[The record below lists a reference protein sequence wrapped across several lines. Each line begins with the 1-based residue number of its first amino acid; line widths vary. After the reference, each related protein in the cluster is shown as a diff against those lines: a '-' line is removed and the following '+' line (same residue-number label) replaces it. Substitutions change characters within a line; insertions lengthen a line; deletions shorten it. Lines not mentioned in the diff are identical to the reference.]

1 MKKFDVAIIGAGM
14 AGMLAAIELRKQGF
28 KNLVLFEK
36 EDNVGGTWR
45 ENSYPGLTCDVPA
58 HHYTYSFAR
67 NPNWSQTYASGP
79 EIQKYFESIYE
90 SHNLKECIQFNSEV
104 SKLAFDGEYW
114 TLEFL
119 EQEAVEAKV
128 VIAATGVLHHPKI
141 PTLTDQDSF
150 QGRQFH
156 SAKWDKD
163 LSLDDL
169 RVGIIG
175 NGSSGIQIVSAL
187 AKEAREVFHFQRT
200 AQWMMPLENP
210 SFSNEQK
217 QAFVDPEL
225 LAQAMDFE
233 GYAAAVDRYSH
244 ALIDMNSEA
253 AHEMAMYCQ
262 MNLDRVVD
270 PELKKLLTPDHKPL
284 CKRLIWS
291 SDYYDAIQKPNAHL
305 ITDPISHINETGIVT
320 DAETIDLDVIVY
332 ATGFD
337 TSMFMRPIN
346 ILGLNGITL
355 EDYWQDYPKAYY
367 SIAMPNF
374 PNLFMLN
381 GPNGPVGNFSL
392 IDIAEQQMQYIAQL
406 IKLLLQDQAKY
417 IHPKIDA
424 TNKYE
429 IARET
434 AAKKTVW
441 YLGGC
446 NSWYLNSAGI
456 PASWPWTYGRFV
468 EAMQKPALDDFEVV
482 SN

>member
-14 AGMLAAIELRKQGF
+14 AGMLAAIELRKQGY
-28 KNLVLFEK
+28 KNLVVFEK
-36 EDNVGGTWR
+36 ADNVGGTWR

-90 SHNLKECIQFNSEV
+90 SHNLGECIQFNSEV

-114 TLEFL
+114 TLDFL
-119 EQEAVEAKV
+119 EQEAVIAKV

-141 PTLTDQDSF
+141 PTLTGQDAF

-156 SAKWDKD
+156 SAKWDNN
-163 LSLDDL
+163 LPLENL
-169 RVGIIG
+169 RMGVVG

-187 AKEAREVFHFQRT
+187 AKEAKEVFHFQRT

-217 QAFVDPEL
+217 LAFKDPEL
-225 LAQAMDFE
+225 LAQAMDLE

-262 MNLDRVVD
+262 MNLDRVID

-305 ITDPISHINETGIVT
+305 ITDSISYINQTGIVT

-355 EDYWQDYPKAYY
+355 EDYWKEYPKAYY

-392 IDIAEQQMQYIAQL
+392 IDIAEHQMHYIAQL
-406 IKLLLQDQAKY
+406 TKLLFQGQVKY
-417 IHPKIDA
+417 MHPKINA

>member
-1 MKKFDVAIIGAGM
+1 MKKFDVVIVGAGM
-14 AGMLAAIELRKQGF
+14 AGMLAAIELRKQGY
-28 KNLVLFEK
+28 KNLALFEK
-36 EDNVGGTWR
+36 ADNVGGTWR
-45 ENSYPGLTCDVPA
+45 ENTYPGLSCDVPA

-67 NPNWSQTYASGP
+67 NPHWSKTYASGS
-79 EIQKYFESIYE
+79 EIQKYFESVYE
-90 SHNLKECIQFNSEV
+90 SYNLKECIQFNSEV
-104 SKLAFDGEYW
+104 SNLSFDGEYW
-114 TLEFL
+114 ILDFL
-119 EQEAVEAKV
+119 EQEAVTAKA
-128 VIAATGVLHHPKI
+128 VIVATGVLHHPKI
-141 PTLTDQDSF
+141 PTLNGQDIF
-150 QGRQFH
+150 QGKQFH
-156 SAKWDKD
+156 SAKWEHD
-163 LSLDDL
+163 LPLEDL
-169 RVGIIG
+169 KVGVIG

-187 AKEAREVFHFQRT
+187 AKEAKEVFHFQRT
-200 AQWMMPLENP
+200 AQWMMPLENL

-217 QAFVDPEL
+217 LAFANPDL

-244 ALIDMNSEA
+244 ALIDMQSEA

-262 MNLDRVVD
+262 MNLDRVLD

-291 SDYYDAIQKPNAHL
+291 SEYYDAIQKPHAHL
-305 ITDPISHINETGIVT
+305 ITDSISNISQTGIIT
-320 DAETIDLDVIVY
+320 DTKAIDLDVIVY

-346 ILGLNGITL
+346 ILGLNSITL
-355 EDYWQDYPKAYY
+355 EDYWQEYPKAYY
-367 SIAMPNF
+367 SIAMPGF

-392 IDIAEQQMQYIAQL
+392 IDIAEQQMQYISQL
-406 IKLLLQDQAKY
+406 ITLLFQGQIKY

-424 TNKYE
+424 TEKYE
-429 IARET
+429 FARET

-468 EAMQKPALDDFEVV
+468 EAMQTPALEDFEIV

>member
-1 MKKFDVAIIGAGM
+1 VKKFDVAIIGAGM
-14 AGMLAAIELRKQGF
+14 AGMLAAIELRKQGY
-28 KNLVLFEK
+28 KNLVVFEK
-36 EDNVGGTWR
+36 ADNVGGTWR

-90 SHNLKECIQFNSEV
+90 SHNLGECIQFNSEV

-114 TLEFL
+114 TLDFL
-119 EQEAVEAKV
+119 EQEAVIAKV

-141 PTLTDQDSF
+141 PTLTGQDAF

-156 SAKWDKD
+156 SAKWDNN
-163 LSLDDL
+163 LPLENL
-169 RVGIIG
+169 RMGVVG

-187 AKEAREVFHFQRT
+187 AKEAKEVFHFQRT
-200 AQWMMPLENP
+200 AQWMMPVENP

-217 QAFVDPEL
+217 LAFKDPEL
-225 LAQAMDFE
+225 LAQAMDLE

-262 MNLDRVVD
+262 MNLDRVID

-305 ITDPISHINETGIVT
+305 ITDSISYINQTGIVT

-355 EDYWQDYPKAYY
+355 EDYWKEYPKAYY

-392 IDIAEQQMQYIAQL
+392 IDIAEHQMHYIAQL
-406 IKLLLQDQAKY
+406 TKLLFQGQVKY
-417 IHPKIDA
+417 MHPKIDA

>member
-1 MKKFDVAIIGAGM
+1 VKKFDVAIIGAGM
-14 AGMLAAIELRKQGF
+14 AGMLAAIELRKQGY

-36 EDNVGGTWR
+36 ADNVGGTWR
-45 ENSYPGLTCDVPA
+45 ENSYPGLYCDVPA

-67 NPNWSQTYASGP
+67 NPNWSQTYVSGP
-79 EIQKYFESIYE
+79 EIQKYFESIYA

-114 TLEFL
+114 TLDFL
-119 EQEAVEAKV
+119 QQEAVIAKV

-141 PTLTDQDSF
+141 PTLTGQDTF
-150 QGRQFH
+150 QGKQFH
-156 SAKWDKD
+156 SAKWDND
-163 LSLDDL
+163 LSLENL
-169 RVGIIG
+169 RVGVIG
-175 NGSSGIQIVSAL
+175 NGSSGIQIVSAI

-200 AQWMMPLENP
+200 AQWMMPLDNP

-217 QAFVDPEL
+217 QAFTDPEL

-262 MNLDRVVD
+262 MNLDRVID
-270 PELKKLLTPDHKPL
+270 PELKILLTPDHKPL

-291 SDYYDAIQKPNAHL
+291 SDYYDAIQRPNAHL
-305 ITDPISHINETGIVT
+305 ITDSISHINQTGIVT

-406 IKLLLQDQAKY
+406 IKLLLQDQTKY

-468 EAMQKPALDDFEVV
+468 EAMQKPALEDFEVV

>member
-14 AGMLAAIELRKQGF
+14 AGMLAAIELRKQGY

-36 EDNVGGTWR
+36 ADNVGGTWR

-79 EIQKYFESIYE
+79 EIQKYFESIYK

-141 PTLTDQDSF
+141 PTLTSQDTF
-150 QGRQFH
+150 QGKQFH
-156 SAKWDKD
+156 SAKWDTD
-163 LSLDDL
+163 LSLENL
-169 RVGIIG
+169 RVGVIG

-217 QAFVDPEL
+217 LAFKDPEL

-253 AHEMAMYCQ
+253 ANEMAMYCQ
-262 MNLDRVVD
+262 MNLDRVMD

-291 SDYYDAIQKPNAHL
+291 SDYYDAIQQPNTHL
-305 ITDPISHINETGIVT
+305 ITDSISYINQTGIVT

-406 IKLLLQDQAKY
+406 IKLLLQGQAKY
-417 IHPKIDA
+417 IHPKTDA

-468 EAMQKPALDDFEVV
+468 EAMQKPSLEDFEVV

>member
-1 MKKFDVAIIGAGM
+1 VKKFDVAIIGAGM
-14 AGMLAAIELRKQGF
+14 AGMLAAIELRKQGY
-28 KNLVLFEK
+28 KNLVVFEK
-36 EDNVGGTWR
+36 ADNVGGTWR

-90 SHNLKECIQFNSEV
+90 SHNLGECIQFNSEV

-114 TLEFL
+114 TLDFL
-119 EQEAVEAKV
+119 EQEAVIAKV

-141 PTLTDQDSF
+141 PTLTGQDAF

-156 SAKWDKD
+156 SAKWDNN
-163 LSLDDL
+163 LPLENL
-169 RVGIIG
+169 RMGVVG

-187 AKEAREVFHFQRT
+187 AKEAKEVFHFQRT

-217 QAFVDPEL
+217 LAFKDPEL
-225 LAQAMDFE
+225 LAQAMDLE

-262 MNLDRVVD
+262 MNLDRVID

-305 ITDPISHINETGIVT
+305 ITDSISYINQTGIVT

-355 EDYWQDYPKAYY
+355 EDYWKEYPKAYY

-392 IDIAEQQMQYIAQL
+392 IDIAEHQMHYIAQL
-406 IKLLLQDQAKY
+406 TKLLFQGQVKY
-417 IHPKIDA
+417 MHPKIDA

>member
-14 AGMLAAIELRKQGF
+14 AGMLAAIELRKQGY
-28 KNLVLFEK
+28 KNLILFEK
-36 EDNVGGTWR
+36 ADNVGGTWR
-45 ENSYPGLTCDVPA
+45 ENSYPGLSCDVPA

-104 SKLAFDGEYW
+104 SELSFDGEYW
-114 TLEFL
+114 TLDFL
-119 EQEAVEAKV
+119 KQEAVIAKV
-128 VIAATGVLHHPKI
+128 VIAATGVLHHPII
-141 PTLTDQDSF
+141 PTLTGQDTF
-150 QGRQFH
+150 QGKQFH
-156 SAKWDKD
+156 SAKWDND
-163 LSLDDL
+163 LSLENL
-169 RVGIIG
+169 RVGVIG

-210 SFSNEQK
+210 SFSNEHK
-217 QAFVDPEL
+217 QAFADPEL

-262 MNLDRVVD
+262 MNLDRVLD
-270 PELKKLLTPDHKPL
+270 PELKKLLTPNHKPL

-291 SDYYDAIQKPNAHL
+291 SDYYDAIQSPNAHL
-305 ITDPISHINETGIVT
+305 ITDSISHLNETGIVT
-320 DAETIDLDVIVY
+320 DAESIDLDVIVY

-406 IKLLLQDQAKY
+406 IKLLLKGKAKY

-468 EAMQKPALDDFEVV
+468 EAMQKPALEDFEVV

>member
-1 MKKFDVAIIGAGM
+1 MFYDAVVIGGGM
-14 AGMLAAIELRKQGF
+14 AGILAAVELKRMGLDNF
-28 KNLVLFEK
+28 AIFEK
-36 EDNVGGTWR
+36 SHNVGGTWR
-45 ENSYPGLTCDVPA
+45 DNNYPGLICDVPA

-67 NPNWSQTYASGP
+67 NPAWSHTYANGH
-79 EIQKYFESIYE
+79 EIQNYFENIFNLY
-90 SHNLKECIQFNSEV
+90 NLKEKIFFNSEV
-104 SKLAFDGEYW
+104 SELIFKEGGWIINVNNSLTIESKL
-114 TLEFL
+114 
-119 EQEAVEAKV
+119 
-128 VIAATGVLHHPKI
+128 VISATGVLHHPNI
-141 PTLTDQDSF
+141 PMLTGAKDF
-150 QGRQFH
+150 RGKQFH
-156 SAKWDKD
+156 SSQWDHNFKIEGCN
-163 LSLDDL
+163 
-169 RVGIIG
+169 VGVIG
-175 NGSSGIQIVSAL
+175 NGSSGVQIVSAIT
-187 AKEAREVFHFQRT
+187 KQTQQVYHFQRT

-210 SFSNEQK
+210 PFSEKQKLSFR
-217 QAFVDPEL
+217 DPKA
-225 LAQAMDFE
+225 LAQVMDFE

-253 AHEMAMYCQ
+253 ANEMAMYCQ
-262 MNLDRVVD
+262 MNLDRVLD
-270 PELKKLLTPDHKPL
+270 PELKTLLTPDHKPL

-291 SDYYDAIQKPNAHL
+291 SEYYDAIQKPNAHL
-305 ITDPISHINETGIVT
+305 ITDSISHINETGIVT

-355 EDYWQDYPKAYY
+355 EDYWEEYPKAYY
-367 SIAMPNF
+367 SIAMPGF

-392 IDIAEQQMQYIAQL
+392 IDIAEQQMQYITQL
-406 IKLLLQDQAKY
+406 IKLLLQGQAKY

-456 PASWPWTYGRFV
+456 PASWPWTYSRFE
-468 EAMQKPALDDFEVV
+468 EAMQKPALEDFEVV

>member
-14 AGMLAAIELRKQGF
+14 AGMLAAIELRKQGY

-36 EDNVGGTWR
+36 ADNVGGTWR

-90 SHNLKECIQFNSEV
+90 SHNLGECIQFNSEV

-114 TLEFL
+114 TLDFL
-119 EQEAVEAKV
+119 EQEAVIAKV

-141 PTLTDQDSF
+141 PTLTGQHAF

-156 SAKWDKD
+156 SAKWDNN
-163 LSLDDL
+163 LPLENL
-169 RVGIIG
+169 RMGVVG

-187 AKEAREVFHFQRT
+187 AKEAKEVFHFQRT

-217 QAFVDPEL
+217 LAFKDPEL
-225 LAQAMDFE
+225 LAQAMDLE

-262 MNLDRVVD
+262 MNLDRVID

-305 ITDPISHINETGIVT
+305 ITDSISYINQTGIVT

-355 EDYWQDYPKAYY
+355 EDYWKEYPKAYY

-392 IDIAEQQMQYIAQL
+392 IDIAEHQMHYIAQL
-406 IKLLLQDQAKY
+406 TKLLFQGQVKY
-417 IHPKIDA
+417 MHPKIDA
-424 TNKYE
+424 TEKYE

>member
-1 MKKFDVAIIGAGM
+1 MKKFEIAIIGAGM
-14 AGMLAAIELRKQGF
+14 AGMLAAISLKKQGY
-28 KNLVLFEK
+28 KEIIVFEK
-36 EDNVGGTWR
+36 ADNVGGTWR
-45 ENSYPGLTCDVPA
+45 DNSYPGLSCDVPA

-67 NPNWSQTYASGP
+67 NPNWSKTYASGQ
-79 EIQKYFESIYE
+79 EIQMYFESIYE
-90 SHNLKECIQFNSEV
+90 SHNLKESIQFNSEV
-104 SKLAFDGEYW
+104 SKLSFDGEYW

-119 EQEAVEAKV
+119 KQEAVIAKI

-141 PTLTDQDSF
+141 PTLTGQDAF

-156 SAKWDKD
+156 SAKWDNKVA
-163 LSLDDL
+163 LENL
-169 RVGIIG
+169 RVGVIG

-217 QAFVDPEL
+217 QAFADPKL
-225 LAQAMDFE
+225 LAKAMDFE

-262 MNLDRVVD
+262 MNLDRVID

-291 SDYYDAIQKPNAHL
+291 SEYYDAIQKPNAHL
-305 ITDPISHINETGIVT
+305 ITDSISHINQTGIVT
-320 DAETIDLDVIVY
+320 DAEIIDLDVIVY

-406 IKLLLQDQAKY
+406 IKLLLQGQAKY

-424 TNKYE
+424 TNEYE

-468 EAMQKPALDDFEVV
+468 EAMQKPALEDFEVV

>member
-14 AGMLAAIELRKQGF
+14 AGMLAAIELRKQGY

-36 EDNVGGTWR
+36 ADNVGGTWR

-90 SHNLKECIQFNSEV
+90 SHNLGECIQFNSEV

-114 TLEFL
+114 TLDFL
-119 EQEAVEAKV
+119 EQEAVIAKV

-141 PTLTDQDSF
+141 PTLTGQDAF

-156 SAKWDKD
+156 SAKWDNN
-163 LSLDDL
+163 LPLENL
-169 RVGIIG
+169 RMGVVG

-187 AKEAREVFHFQRT
+187 AKEAKEVFHFQRT

-217 QAFVDPEL
+217 QAYADPER

-262 MNLDRVVD
+262 MNLDRVID

-305 ITDPISHINETGIVT
+305 ITDSISYINQTGIVT

-355 EDYWQDYPKAYY
+355 EDYWKEYPKAYY

-392 IDIAEQQMQYIAQL
+392 IDIAEHQMHYIAQL
-406 IKLLLQDQAKY
+406 TKLLFQGQVKY
-417 IHPKIDA
+417 MHPKIDA

>member
-1 MKKFDVAIIGAGM
+1 M
-14 AGMLAAIELRKQGF
+14 
-28 KNLVLFEK
+28 
-36 EDNVGGTWR
+36 
-45 ENSYPGLTCDVPA
+45 
-58 HHYTYSFAR
+58 HHR
-67 NPNWSQTYASGP
+67 
-79 EIQKYFESIYE
+79 
-90 SHNLKECIQFNSEV
+90 
-104 SKLAFDGEYW
+104 
-114 TLEFL
+114 
-119 EQEAVEAKV
+119 
-128 VIAATGVLHHPKI
+128 KI
-141 PTLTDQDSF
+141 PTLTGQDTF
-150 QGRQFH
+150 QGKQFH
-156 SAKWDKD
+156 SAKWDND
-163 LSLDDL
+163 LSLENL
-169 RVGIIG
+169 RVGVIG
-175 NGSSGIQIVSAL
+175 NGSSGIQIISAL

-200 AQWMMPLENP
+200 AQWMMPLENS

-217 QAFVDPEL
+217 LTFKDPQL
-225 LAQAMDFE
+225 LAQEMDFE

-262 MNLDRVVD
+262 MNLDRVLD
-270 PELKKLLTPDHKPL
+270 PELKKLLTPNHKPL

-291 SDYYDAIQKPNAHL
+291 SDYYDVIQKPNAHL
-305 ITDPISHINETGIVT
+305 ITDSISHLNETGIVT
-320 DAETIDLDVIVY
+320 DAESIDLDVIVY

-392 IDIAEQQMQYIAQL
+392 IDIAEQQMQYITQL
-406 IKLLLQDQAKY
+406 IKLLLQGQAKY
-417 IHPKIDA
+417 IHPKTDA

-456 PASWPWTYGRFV
+456 PASWPWTYSRFV
-468 EAMQKPALDDFEVV
+468 EAMQKPALEDFEVV

>member
-14 AGMLAAIELRKQGF
+14 AGMLAAIELRKQGY
-28 KNLVLFEK
+28 KSLVLFEK
-36 EDNVGGTWR
+36 ADNVGGTWR
-45 ENSYPGLTCDVPA
+45 ENSYPGLSCDVPA

-90 SHNLKECIQFNSEV
+90 SHNLKECTQFNSEV
-104 SKLAFDGEYW
+104 SMLAFDGEYW
-114 TLEFL
+114 TLDFL
-119 EQEAVEAKV
+119 EQEAVTAKV

-141 PTLTDQDSF
+141 PTLAGQDTF
-150 QGRQFH
+150 QGKQFH
-156 SAKWDKD
+156 SAKWDND
-163 LSLDDL
+163 LPLENL
-169 RVGIIG
+169 RVGVIG
-175 NGSSGIQIVSAL
+175 NGSSGIQIATAL
-187 AKEAREVFHFQRT
+187 AKEASEVFHFQRT

-217 QAFVDPEL
+217 LAFKDPEL

-262 MNLDRVVD
+262 MNLDRVLD
-270 PELKKLLTPDHKPL
+270 PELKTLLTPDHKPL

-291 SDYYDAIQKPNAHL
+291 SEYYDAIQKPNAHL
-305 ITDPISHINETGIVT
+305 ITDSISYINQTGIVT

-355 EDYWQDYPKAYY
+355 EDYWEEYPKAYF
-367 SIAMPNF
+367 SIAMPGF

-406 IKLLLQDQAKY
+406 IKLLLQGQAKY

-424 TNKYE
+424 TEKYE
-429 IARET
+429 ISRET

-468 EAMQKPALDDFEVV
+468 EAMQKPAFEDFEVV

>member
-1 MKKFDVAIIGAGM
+1 VKKFDVAIIGAGM
-14 AGMLAAIELRKQGF
+14 AGMLAAIELRKQGY

-36 EDNVGGTWR
+36 ADNVGGTWR

-90 SHNLKECIQFNSEV
+90 SHNLGECIQFNSEV

-114 TLEFL
+114 TLDFL
-119 EQEAVEAKV
+119 EQEAVIAKV

-141 PTLTDQDSF
+141 PTLTGQDAF

-156 SAKWDKD
+156 SAKWDNN
-163 LSLDDL
+163 LPLENL
-169 RVGIIG
+169 RMGVVG

-187 AKEAREVFHFQRT
+187 AKEAKEVFHFQRT

-217 QAFVDPEL
+217 LAFKDPEL
-225 LAQAMDFE
+225 LAQAMDLE

-262 MNLDRVVD
+262 MNLDRVID

-305 ITDPISHINETGIVT
+305 ITDSISYINQTGIVT

-355 EDYWQDYPKAYY
+355 EDYWKEYPKAYY

-392 IDIAEQQMQYIAQL
+392 IDIAEHQMHYITQL
-406 IKLLLQDQAKY
+406 TKLLFQGQVKY
-417 IHPKIDA
+417 MHPKIDA

>member
-1 MKKFDVAIIGAGM
+1 VKKFDVAIIGAGM
-14 AGMLAAIELRKQGF
+14 AGMLAAIELRKQGY

-36 EDNVGGTWR
+36 ADNVGGTWR
-45 ENSYPGLTCDVPA
+45 ENSYPGLSCDVPA

-67 NPNWSQTYASGP
+67 NPNWSQTYVSGP
-79 EIQKYFESIYE
+79 EIQKYFESIYA

-114 TLEFL
+114 TLDFL
-119 EQEAVEAKV
+119 QQEAVIAKV

-141 PTLTDQDSF
+141 PTLTSQDTF
-150 QGRQFH
+150 QGKQFH
-156 SAKWDKD
+156 SAKWDND
-163 LSLDDL
+163 LSLENL
-169 RVGIIG
+169 RVGVIG
-175 NGSSGIQIVSAL
+175 NGSSGIQIVSAI

-200 AQWMMPLENP
+200 AQWMMPLDNP

-217 QAFVDPEL
+217 QAFTDPEL

-262 MNLDRVVD
+262 MNLDRVID
-270 PELKKLLTPDHKPL
+270 PELKILLTPDHKPL

-291 SDYYDAIQKPNAHL
+291 SDYYDAIQRPNAHL
-305 ITDPISHINETGIVT
+305 ITDSISHINQTGIVT

-406 IKLLLQDQAKY
+406 IKLLLQDQTKY

-468 EAMQKPALDDFEVV
+468 EAMQKPALEDFEVV

>member
-1 MKKFDVAIIGAGM
+1 MKKFDVVIVGAGM
-14 AGMLAAIELRKQGF
+14 AGMLAAIELRKQGY
-28 KNLVLFEK
+28 KNLALFEK
-36 EDNVGGTWR
+36 ADNVGGTWR
-45 ENSYPGLTCDVPA
+45 ENTYPGLSCDVPA

-67 NPNWSQTYASGP
+67 NPHWSKTYASGS

-90 SHNLKECIQFNSEV
+90 SYNLKECIQFNSEV
-104 SKLAFDGEYW
+104 SNLSFDGEYW
-114 TLEFL
+114 ILDFL
-119 EQEAVEAKV
+119 EQEAVTAKA
-128 VIAATGVLHHPKI
+128 VIVATGVLHHPKI
-141 PTLTDQDSF
+141 PTLNGQDIF
-150 QGRQFH
+150 QGKQFH
-156 SAKWDKD
+156 SAKWEHD
-163 LSLDDL
+163 LPLEDL
-169 RVGIIG
+169 KVGVIG

-187 AKEAREVFHFQRT
+187 AKEAKEVFHFQRT
-200 AQWMMPLENP
+200 AQWMMPLENL

-217 QAFVDPEL
+217 LAFANPDL

-244 ALIDMNSEA
+244 ALIDMQSEA

-262 MNLDRVVD
+262 MNLDRVLD

-291 SDYYDAIQKPNAHL
+291 SEYYDAIQKPHAHL
-305 ITDPISHINETGIVT
+305 ITDSISNISQTGIVT
-320 DAETIDLDVIVY
+320 DTEAIDLDVIVY

-346 ILGLNGITL
+346 ILGLNSITL
-355 EDYWQDYPKAYY
+355 EDYWQEYPKAYY
-367 SIAMPNF
+367 SIAMPGF

-392 IDIAEQQMQYIAQL
+392 IDIAEQQMQYISQL
-406 IKLLLQDQAKY
+406 ITLLFQGQIKY

-424 TNKYE
+424 TEKYE
-429 IARET
+429 FARET

-468 EAMQKPALDDFEVV
+468 EAMQTPALEDFEIV

>member
-1 MKKFDVAIIGAGM
+1 MKKFDVVIVGAGM
-14 AGMLAAIELRKQGF
+14 AGMLAAIELRKQGY
-28 KNLVLFEK
+28 KNLALFEK
-36 EDNVGGTWR
+36 ADNVGGTWR
-45 ENSYPGLTCDVPA
+45 ENTYPGLSCDVPA

-67 NPNWSQTYASGP
+67 NPHWSNTYASGS
-79 EIQKYFESIYE
+79 EIQKYFESVYE
-90 SHNLKECIQFNSEV
+90 SYNLKECVQFNSEV
-104 SKLAFDGEYW
+104 SKLSFDGEYW
-114 TLEFL
+114 ILDFL
-119 EQEAVEAKV
+119 EQEAVTAKA
-128 VIAATGVLHHPKI
+128 VIVATGVLHHPKI
-141 PTLTDQDSF
+141 PTLNGRHTF
-150 QGRQFH
+150 QGKQFH
-156 SAKWDKD
+156 SAKWEHD
-163 LSLDDL
+163 LPLENL
-169 RVGIIG
+169 KVGVIG
-175 NGSSGIQIVSAL
+175 SGSSGIQIVSAL
-187 AKEAREVFHFQRT
+187 AKEAKEVFHFQRT
-200 AQWMMPLENP
+200 AQWMMPLENL

-217 QAFVDPEL
+217 LAFANPDL

-244 ALIDMNSEA
+244 ALIDMDSEA

-262 MNLDRVVD
+262 MNLDRVLD

-291 SDYYDAIQKPNAHL
+291 SEYYDAIQKPHAHL
-305 ITDPISHINETGIVT
+305 ITDSISHINQTGIVT
-320 DAETIDLDVIVY
+320 DTEAIDLDVIVY

-346 ILGLNGITL
+346 ILGLNSITL
-355 EDYWQDYPKAYY
+355 EDYWQEYPKAYY
-367 SIAMPNF
+367 SIAMPGF

-392 IDIAEQQMQYIAQL
+392 IDIAEHQMRYISQL
-406 IKLLLQDQAKY
+406 IALLFQGQTKY

-424 TNKYE
+424 TEKYE
-429 IARET
+429 FVRET

-468 EAMQKPALDDFEVV
+468 EAMQTPALEDFEIV

>member
-1 MKKFDVAIIGAGM
+1 MKKFDVVIVGAGM
-14 AGMLAAIELRKQGF
+14 AGMLAAIELRKQGY
-28 KNLVLFEK
+28 KNLALFEK
-36 EDNVGGTWR
+36 ADNVGGTWR
-45 ENSYPGLTCDVPA
+45 ENTYPGLSCDVPA

-67 NPNWSQTYASGP
+67 NPHWSKTYASGS

-90 SHNLKECIQFNSEV
+90 SYNLKECIQFNSEV
-104 SKLAFDGEYW
+104 SKLSFDGDYW
-114 TLEFL
+114 ILDFL
-119 EQEAVEAKV
+119 EQEAVTAKA
-128 VIAATGVLHHPKI
+128 VIVATGVLHHPKI
-141 PTLTDQDSF
+141 PSLNGQDIF
-150 QGRQFH
+150 QGKQFH
-156 SAKWDKD
+156 SAKREHD
-163 LSLDDL
+163 LPLENL
-169 RVGIIG
+169 KVGVIG

-187 AKEAREVFHFQRT
+187 AKEAKEVYHFQRT
-200 AQWMMPLENP
+200 AQWMMPLENL

-217 QAFVDPEL
+217 LAFANPDL

-244 ALIDMNSEA
+244 ALIDMQSEA

-262 MNLDRVVD
+262 MNLDRVLD

-291 SDYYDAIQKPNAHL
+291 SEYYDAIQKPHAHL
-305 ITDPISHINETGIVT
+305 ITDSISHINQTGIVT
-320 DAETIDLDVIVY
+320 DTEAIDLDVIVY

-346 ILGLNGITL
+346 ILGLNSITL
-355 EDYWQDYPKAYY
+355 EDYWQEYPKAYY
-367 SIAMPNF
+367 SIAMPGF

-392 IDIAEQQMQYIAQL
+392 IDIAEQQMQYISQL
-406 IKLLLQDQAKY
+406 ITLLFQGQTKY

-424 TNKYE
+424 TEKYE
-429 IARET
+429 FARET

-468 EAMQKPALDDFEVV
+468 EAMQTPALEDFEIV

>member
-1 MKKFDVAIIGAGM
+1 VKKFDVAIIGAGM
-14 AGMLAAIELRKQGF
+14 AGMLAAIELRKQGY

-36 EDNVGGTWR
+36 ADNVGGTWR

-90 SHNLKECIQFNSEV
+90 SHNLGECIQFNSEV

-114 TLEFL
+114 TLDFL
-119 EQEAVEAKV
+119 EQEAVIAKV

-141 PTLTDQDSF
+141 PTLTGQDAF
-150 QGRQFH
+150 QRRQFH
-156 SAKWDKD
+156 SAKWDNN
-163 LSLDDL
+163 LPLENL
-169 RVGIIG
+169 RMGVVG

-187 AKEAREVFHFQRT
+187 AKEAKEVFHFQRT

-217 QAFVDPEL
+217 LAFKDPEL
-225 LAQAMDFE
+225 LAQAMDLE

-262 MNLDRVVD
+262 MNLDRVID

-305 ITDPISHINETGIVT
+305 ITDSISYINQTGIVT

-355 EDYWQDYPKAYY
+355 EDYWKEYPKAYY

-392 IDIAEQQMQYIAQL
+392 IDIAEHQMHYIAQL
-406 IKLLLQDQAKY
+406 TKLLFQGQVKY
-417 IHPKIDA
+417 MHPKIDA

>member
-1 MKKFDVAIIGAGM
+1 MKKFDVVIVGAGM
-14 AGMLAAIELRKQGF
+14 AGMLAAIELRKQGY
-28 KNLVLFEK
+28 KNLALFEK
-36 EDNVGGTWR
+36 ADNVGGTWR
-45 ENSYPGLTCDVPA
+45 ENTYPGLSCDVPA

-67 NPNWSQTYASGP
+67 NPHWSKTYASGS
-79 EIQKYFESIYE
+79 EIQKYFESVYE
-90 SHNLKECIQFNSEV
+90 SYNLKECIQFNSEV
-104 SKLAFDGEYW
+104 SNLSFDGEYW
-114 TLEFL
+114 ILDFL
-119 EQEAVEAKV
+119 EQEAVTAKA
-128 VIAATGVLHHPKI
+128 VIVATGVLHHPKI
-141 PTLTDQDSF
+141 PTLNGQDIF
-150 QGRQFH
+150 QGKQFH
-156 SAKWDKD
+156 SAKWEHD
-163 LSLDDL
+163 LPLEDL
-169 RVGIIG
+169 KVGVIG

-187 AKEAREVFHFQRT
+187 AKEAKEVFHFQRT
-200 AQWMMPLENP
+200 AQWMMPLENL

-217 QAFVDPEL
+217 LAFANPDL

-244 ALIDMNSEA
+244 ALIDMQSEA

-262 MNLDRVVD
+262 MNLDRVLD

-291 SDYYDAIQKPNAHL
+291 SEYYDAIQKPHAHL
-305 ITDPISHINETGIVT
+305 ITDSISNISQTGIVT
-320 DAETIDLDVIVY
+320 DTEAIDLDVIVY

-346 ILGLNGITL
+346 ILGLNSITL
-355 EDYWQDYPKAYY
+355 EDYWQEYPKAYY
-367 SIAMPNF
+367 SIAMPGF

-392 IDIAEQQMQYIAQL
+392 IDIAEQQMQYISQL
-406 IKLLLQDQAKY
+406 ITLLFQGQIKY

-424 TNKYE
+424 TEKYE
-429 IARET
+429 FARET

-468 EAMQKPALDDFEVV
+468 EAMQTPALEDFEIV

>member
-1 MKKFDVAIIGAGM
+1 VKLFDVAIIGAGM
-14 AGMLAAIELRKQGF
+14 AGMLAAIELRKQGH
-28 KNLVLFEK
+28 KNLVLYEK
-36 EDNVGGTWR
+36 ADTVGGTWR
-45 ENSYPGLTCDVPA
+45 ENSYPGLSCDVPS

-67 NPNWSQTYASGP
+67 NPNWSKTYASGP

-141 PTLTDQDSF
+141 PTLTGQDAF

-187 AKEAREVFHFQRT
+187 AKEDSEVFHFQRT

-210 SFSNEQK
+210 SFSKEQK
-217 QAFVDPEL
+217 LAFKDPEL

-262 MNLDRVVD
+262 MNLDRVID

-305 ITDPISHINETGIVT
+305 ITDSISHINQTGIVT

-406 IKLLLQDQAKY
+406 IKLLLQGQTKY

-424 TNKYE
+424 TNEYE

-468 EAMQKPALDDFEVV
+468 EAMQKPALEDFEVV

>member
-1 MKKFDVAIIGAGM
+1 M
-14 AGMLAAIELRKQGF
+14 
-28 KNLVLFEK
+28 
-36 EDNVGGTWR
+36 
-45 ENSYPGLTCDVPA
+45 
-58 HHYTYSFAR
+58 
-67 NPNWSQTYASGP
+67 
-79 EIQKYFESIYE
+79 
-90 SHNLKECIQFNSEV
+90 
-104 SKLAFDGEYW
+104 
-114 TLEFL
+114 
-119 EQEAVEAKV
+119 
-128 VIAATGVLHHPKI
+128 GV
-141 PTLTDQDSF
+141 
-150 QGRQFH
+150 
-156 SAKWDKD
+156 
-163 LSLDDL
+163 
-169 RVGIIG
+169 IG

-210 SFSNEQK
+210 SFSNEHK
-217 QAFVDPEL
+217 QAFADPEL

-262 MNLDRVVD
+262 MNLDRVLD
-270 PELKKLLTPDHKPL
+270 PELKKLLTPNHKPL

-291 SDYYDAIQKPNAHL
+291 SDYYDAIQSPNAHL
-305 ITDPISHINETGIVT
+305 ITDSISHLNETGIVT
-320 DAETIDLDVIVY
+320 DAESIDLDVIVY

-406 IKLLLQDQAKY
+406 IKLLLKGKAKY

-468 EAMQKPALDDFEVV
+468 EAMQKPALEDFEVV

>member
-14 AGMLAAIELRKQGF
+14 AGMLAAIELRKQGY
-28 KNLVLFEK
+28 KNLILFEK
-36 EDNVGGTWR
+36 ADNVGGTWR
-45 ENSYPGLTCDVPA
+45 ENSYPGLSCDVPA

-104 SKLAFDGEYW
+104 SELSFDGEYW
-114 TLEFL
+114 TLDFL
-119 EQEAVEAKV
+119 KQEAVIAKV
-128 VIAATGVLHHPKI
+128 VIAATGVLHHPII
-141 PTLTDQDSF
+141 PTLTGQDTF
-150 QGRQFH
+150 QGKQFH
-156 SAKWDKD
+156 SAKWDND
-163 LSLDDL
+163 LSLENL
-169 RVGIIG
+169 RVGVIG

-210 SFSNEQK
+210 SFSNEHK
-217 QAFVDPEL
+217 QAFADPEL

-262 MNLDRVVD
+262 MNLDRVLD
-270 PELKKLLTPDHKPL
+270 PELKKLLTPNHKPL

-291 SDYYDAIQKPNAHL
+291 SDYYDAIQSPNAHL
-305 ITDPISHINETGIVT
+305 ITDSISHLNETGIVT
-320 DAETIDLDVIVY
+320 DAESIDLDVIVY

-406 IKLLLQDQAKY
+406 IKLLLKGKAKY
-417 IHPKIDA
+417 IHPKIDV

-468 EAMQKPALDDFEVV
+468 EAMQKPALEDFEVV

>member
-1 MKKFDVAIIGAGM
+1 VKKFDVAIIGAGM
-14 AGMLAAIELRKQGF
+14 AGMLAAIELRKQGY
-28 KNLVLFEK
+28 KNLALFEK
-36 EDNVGGTWR
+36 ADNVGGTWR
-45 ENSYPGLTCDVPA
+45 ENSYPGLSCDVPA

-79 EIQKYFESIYE
+79 EIQKYFESIYT

-104 SKLAFDGEYW
+104 SKLSFDGDYW
-114 TLEFL
+114 TLDFL
-119 EQEAVEAKV
+119 EQEAVIAKV

-141 PTLTDQDSF
+141 PTLTSQDTF
-150 QGRQFH
+150 QGKQFH
-156 SAKWDKD
+156 SAKWDND
-163 LSLDDL
+163 LSLENL
-169 RVGIIG
+169 RVGVIG
-175 NGSSGIQIVSAL
+175 NGSSGIQIVSAI

-200 AQWMMPLENP
+200 AQWMMPLDNP

-217 QAFVDPEL
+217 QAFTDPEL

-262 MNLDRVVD
+262 MNLDRVID
-270 PELKKLLTPDHKPL
+270 PELKILLTPDHKPL

-291 SDYYDAIQKPNAHL
+291 SDYYDAIQRPNAHL
-305 ITDPISHINETGIVT
+305 ITDSISHINQTGIVT

-406 IKLLLQDQAKY
+406 IKLLLQDQTKY

-468 EAMQKPALDDFEVV
+468 EAMQKPALEDFEVV

>member
-1 MKKFDVAIIGAGM
+1 VKKFDVAIIGAGM
-14 AGMLAAIELRKQGF
+14 AGMLAAIELRKQGY
-28 KNLVLFEK
+28 KNLVVFEK
-36 EDNVGGTWR
+36 ADNVGGTWR

-90 SHNLKECIQFNSEV
+90 SHNLGECIQFNSEV

-114 TLEFL
+114 TLDFL
-119 EQEAVEAKV
+119 EQEAVIAKV

-141 PTLTDQDSF
+141 PTLTGQDAF

-156 SAKWDKD
+156 SAKWDNN
-163 LSLDDL
+163 LPLENL
-169 RVGIIG
+169 RMGVVG

-187 AKEAREVFHFQRT
+187 AKEAKEVFHFQRT

-217 QAFVDPEL
+217 LAFKDPEL

-253 AHEMAMYCQ
+253 ANEMAMYCQ
-262 MNLDRVVD
+262 MNLDRVID

-305 ITDPISHINETGIVT
+305 ITDSISHINQTGIVT

-406 IKLLLQDQAKY
+406 IKLLLQGQAKY

-434 AAKKTVW
+434 AAKNTVW

-456 PASWPWTYGRFV
+456 PASWPWTYSRFV
-468 EAMQKPALDDFEVV
+468 EAMQKPALEDFEVV

>member
-14 AGMLAAIELRKQGF
+14 AGLLAAIELRKQGY

-36 EDNVGGTWR
+36 ADNVGGTWR

-79 EIQKYFESIYE
+79 EIQKYFESIHA

-114 TLEFL
+114 TLDFL
-119 EQEAVEAKV
+119 EQEAVIAKV

-141 PTLTDQDSF
+141 PTLTGQDAF

-156 SAKWDKD
+156 SAKWDNN
-163 LSLDDL
+163 LSLENL
-169 RVGIIG
+169 RVGVIG

-187 AKEAREVFHFQRT
+187 AEEAREVFHFQRT

-217 QAFVDPEL
+217 QAFADPEV

-262 MNLDRVVD
+262 MNLDRVID

-305 ITDPISHINETGIVT
+305 ITDSISHINETGIVT
-320 DAETIDLDVIVY
+320 DAEIIDLDVIVY

-406 IKLLLQDQAKY
+406 IKLLLQGQAKY

-424 TNKYE
+424 TNEYE

-468 EAMQKPALDDFEVV
+468 EAMQKPALEDFEVV

>member
-1 MKKFDVAIIGAGM
+1 VKKFDVAIIGAGM
-14 AGMLAAIELRKQGF
+14 AGMLAAIELRKQGY
-28 KNLVLFEK
+28 KNLALFEK
-36 EDNVGGTWR
+36 ADNVGGTWR
-45 ENSYPGLTCDVPA
+45 ENSYPGLSCDVPA

-79 EIQKYFESIYE
+79 EIQKYFESIYT

-104 SKLAFDGEYW
+104 SKLSFDGDYW
-114 TLEFL
+114 TLDFL
-119 EQEAVEAKV
+119 EQEAVIAKV

-141 PTLTDQDSF
+141 PTLTSQDTF
-150 QGRQFH
+150 QGKQFH
-156 SAKWDKD
+156 SAKWDND
-163 LSLDDL
+163 LSLENL
-169 RVGIIG
+169 RVGVIG
-175 NGSSGIQIVSAL
+175 NGSSGIQIVSAI

-200 AQWMMPLENP
+200 AQWMMPLDNP

-217 QAFVDPEL
+217 QAFTNPEL

-262 MNLDRVVD
+262 MNLDRVID
-270 PELKKLLTPDHKPL
+270 PELKILLTPDHKPL

-291 SDYYDAIQKPNAHL
+291 SDYYDAIQRPNAHL
-305 ITDPISHINETGIVT
+305 ITDSISHINQTGIVT

-406 IKLLLQDQAKY
+406 IKLLLQDQTKY

-468 EAMQKPALDDFEVV
+468 EAMQKPALEDFEVV

>member
-1 MKKFDVAIIGAGM
+1 MKKFEIAIIGAGM
-14 AGMLAAIELRKQGF
+14 AGMLAAISLKKQGY
-28 KNLVLFEK
+28 KEIIVFEK
-36 EDNVGGTWR
+36 ADNVGGTWR
-45 ENSYPGLTCDVPA
+45 DNSYPGLSCDVPA

-67 NPNWSQTYASGP
+67 NPNWSKTYASGQ
-79 EIQKYFESIYE
+79 EIQMYFESIYE
-90 SHNLKECIQFNSEV
+90 SHNLKESIQFNSEV
-104 SKLAFDGEYW
+104 SKLSFDGEYW

-119 EQEAVEAKV
+119 KQEAVIAKI

-141 PTLTDQDSF
+141 PTLTGQDAF

-156 SAKWDKD
+156 SAKWDNKVA
-163 LSLDDL
+163 LENL
-169 RVGIIG
+169 RVGVIG

-217 QAFVDPEL
+217 QAFADPKL
-225 LAQAMDFE
+225 LAKAMDFE

-262 MNLDRVVD
+262 MNLDRVID

-291 SDYYDAIQKPNAHL
+291 SEYYDAIQKPNAHL
-305 ITDPISHINETGIVT
+305 IIDSISHINQTGIVT
-320 DAETIDLDVIVY
+320 DAEIIDLDVIVY

-406 IKLLLQDQAKY
+406 IKLLLQGQAKY

-424 TNKYE
+424 TNEYE

-468 EAMQKPALDDFEVV
+468 EAMQKPALEDFEVV

>member
-14 AGMLAAIELRKQGF
+14 AGMLAAIELRKQGY

-36 EDNVGGTWR
+36 ADNVGGTWR
-45 ENSYPGLTCDVPA
+45 ENSYPGLSCDVPA

-79 EIQKYFESIYE
+79 EIQKYFESIYA
-90 SHNLKECIQFNSEV
+90 SHNLKECVQFNSEV

-114 TLEFL
+114 TLDFL
-119 EQEAVEAKV
+119 EQEAVAAKV

-141 PTLTDQDSF
+141 PTLTGQDAF

-156 SAKWDKD
+156 SAKWEKD

-187 AKEAREVFHFQRT
+187 AKEASEVFHFQRT

-217 QAFVDPEL
+217 QAFADPEL

-291 SDYYDAIQKPNAHL
+291 TDYYDAIQKPNAHL
-305 ITDPISHINETGIVT
+305 ITDPISNINETGIVT
-320 DAETIDLDVIVY
+320 GAERIDLDVIVY

-355 EDYWQDYPKAYY
+355 EDYWEENPKAYY

-406 IKLLLQDQAKY
+406 IKLLLQGQAKY
-417 IHPKIDA
+417 IHPKTDA

>member
-1 MKKFDVAIIGAGM
+1 VKKFDVAIIGAGM
-14 AGMLAAIELRKQGF
+14 AGMLAAIELRKQGY

-36 EDNVGGTWR
+36 ADNVGGTWR
-45 ENSYPGLTCDVPA
+45 ENSYPGLSCDVPA

-67 NPNWSQTYASGP
+67 NPNWSQTYVSGP
-79 EIQKYFESIYE
+79 EIQKYFESIYA

-114 TLEFL
+114 TLDFL
-119 EQEAVEAKV
+119 QQEAVIAKV

-141 PTLTDQDSF
+141 PTLTGEDTF
-150 QGRQFH
+150 QGKQFH
-156 SAKWDKD
+156 SAKWDND
-163 LSLDDL
+163 LSLENL
-169 RVGIIG
+169 RVGVIG
-175 NGSSGIQIVSAL
+175 NGSSGIQIVSAI

-200 AQWMMPLENP
+200 AQWMMPLDNP

-217 QAFVDPEL
+217 QAFTDPEL

-262 MNLDRVVD
+262 MNLDRVID
-270 PELKKLLTPDHKPL
+270 PELKILLTPDHKPL

-291 SDYYDAIQKPNAHL
+291 SDYYDAIQRPNAHL
-305 ITDPISHINETGIVT
+305 ITDSISHINQTGIVT

-406 IKLLLQDQAKY
+406 IKLLLQGQAKY

-434 AAKKTVW
+434 AAKNTVW

-456 PASWPWTYGRFV
+456 PASWPWTYSRFV
-468 EAMQKPALDDFEVV
+468 EAMQKPALEDFEVV

>member
-14 AGMLAAIELRKQGF
+14 AGMLAAIELRKQGY

-36 EDNVGGTWR
+36 ADNVGGTWR

-90 SHNLKECIQFNSEV
+90 SHNLGECIQFNSEV

-114 TLEFL
+114 TLDFL
-119 EQEAVEAKV
+119 EQEDVIAKV

-141 PTLTDQDSF
+141 PTLTGQDAF

-156 SAKWDKD
+156 SAKWDNN
-163 LSLDDL
+163 LPLENL
-169 RVGIIG
+169 RMGVVG

-187 AKEAREVFHFQRT
+187 AKEAKEVFHFQRT

-217 QAFVDPEL
+217 LAFKDPEL
-225 LAQAMDFE
+225 LAQAMDLE

-262 MNLDRVVD
+262 MNLDRVID

-305 ITDPISHINETGIVT
+305 ITDSISYINQTGIVT

-355 EDYWQDYPKAYY
+355 EDYWKEYPKAYY

-392 IDIAEQQMQYIAQL
+392 IDIAEHQMHYIAQL
-406 IKLLLQDQAKY
+406 TKLLFQGQVKY
-417 IHPKIDA
+417 MHPKIDA

>member
-1 MKKFDVAIIGAGM
+1 VKKFDVAIIGAGM
-14 AGMLAAIELRKQGF
+14 AGMLAAIELRKQGY

-36 EDNVGGTWR
+36 ADNVGGTWR

-90 SHNLKECIQFNSEV
+90 SHNLGECIQFNSEV

-114 TLEFL
+114 TLDFL
-119 EQEAVEAKV
+119 EQEAVIAKV

-141 PTLTDQDSF
+141 PTLTGQDAF

-156 SAKWDKD
+156 SAKWDNN
-163 LSLDDL
+163 LPLENL
-169 RVGIIG
+169 RMGVVG

-187 AKEAREVFHFQRT
+187 AKEAKEVFHFQRT

-217 QAFVDPEL
+217 LAFKDPEL
-225 LAQAMDFE
+225 LAQAMDLE

-262 MNLDRVVD
+262 MNLDRVID

-305 ITDPISHINETGIVT
+305 ITDSISYINQTGIVT

-355 EDYWQDYPKAYY
+355 EDYWKEYPKAYY

-392 IDIAEQQMQYIAQL
+392 IDIAEHQMHYIAQL
-406 IKLLLQDQAKY
+406 TKLLFQGQVKY
-417 IHPKIDA
+417 MHPKIDA

>member
-1 MKKFDVAIIGAGM
+1 M
-14 AGMLAAIELRKQGF
+14 AGMLAAIELRKQGY

-36 EDNVGGTWR
+36 ADNVGGTWR

-90 SHNLKECIQFNSEV
+90 SHNLGECIQFNSEV

-114 TLEFL
+114 TLDFL
-119 EQEAVEAKV
+119 EQEAVIAKV

-141 PTLTDQDSF
+141 PTLTGQDAF

-156 SAKWDKD
+156 SAKWDNN
-163 LSLDDL
+163 LPLETL
-169 RVGIIG
+169 RMGVVG

-187 AKEAREVFHFQRT
+187 AKEAKEVFHFQRT

-217 QAFVDPEL
+217 LAFKDPEL
-225 LAQAMDFE
+225 LAQAMDLE

-262 MNLDRVVD
+262 MNLDRVID

-305 ITDPISHINETGIVT
+305 ITDSISYINQTGIVT

-355 EDYWQDYPKAYY
+355 EDYWKEYPKAYY

-392 IDIAEQQMQYIAQL
+392 IDIAEHQMHYIAQL
-406 IKLLLQDQAKY
+406 TKLLFQGQVKY
-417 IHPKIDA
+417 MHPKIDA

>member
-1 MKKFDVAIIGAGM
+1 Y
-14 AGMLAAIELRKQGF
+14 

-36 EDNVGGTWR
+36 ADNVGGTWR

-90 SHNLKECIQFNSEV
+90 SHNLGECIQFNSEV

-114 TLEFL
+114 TLDFL
-119 EQEAVEAKV
+119 EQEAVIAKV

-141 PTLTDQDSF
+141 PTLTGQDAF

-156 SAKWDKD
+156 SAKWDNN
-163 LSLDDL
+163 LPLENL
-169 RVGIIG
+169 RMGVVG

-187 AKEAREVFHFQRT
+187 AKEAKEVFHFQRT

-217 QAFVDPEL
+217 LAFKDPEL
-225 LAQAMDFE
+225 LAQAMDLE

-262 MNLDRVVD
+262 MNLDRVID

-305 ITDPISHINETGIVT
+305 ITDSISYINQTGIVT

-355 EDYWQDYPKAYY
+355 EDYWKEYPKAYY

-392 IDIAEQQMQYIAQL
+392 IDIAEHQMHYIAQL
-406 IKLLLQDQAKY
+406 TKLLFQGQVKY
-417 IHPKIDA
+417 MHPKIDA

>member
-14 AGMLAAIELRKQGF
+14 AGMLAAIELRKQGY

-36 EDNVGGTWR
+36 ADNVGGTWR
-45 ENSYPGLTCDVPA
+45 ENSYPGLSCDVPA

-67 NPNWSQTYASGP
+67 NPNWSQTYVSGP
-79 EIQKYFESIYE
+79 EIQKYFESIYA

-114 TLEFL
+114 TLDFL
-119 EQEAVEAKV
+119 QQEAVIAKV

-141 PTLTDQDSF
+141 PTLTGEDTF
-150 QGRQFH
+150 QGKQFH
-156 SAKWDKD
+156 SAKWDND
-163 LSLDDL
+163 LSLENL
-169 RVGIIG
+169 RVGVIG
-175 NGSSGIQIVSAL
+175 NGSSGIQIVSAI

-200 AQWMMPLENP
+200 AQWMMPLDNP

-217 QAFVDPEL
+217 QAFTDPEL

-262 MNLDRVVD
+262 MNLDRVID
-270 PELKKLLTPDHKPL
+270 PELKILLTPDHKPL

-291 SDYYDAIQKPNAHL
+291 SDYYDAIQRPNAHL
-305 ITDPISHINETGIVT
+305 ITDSISHINQTGIVI

-406 IKLLLQDQAKY
+406 IKLLLQDQTKY

-468 EAMQKPALDDFEVV
+468 EAMQKPALEDFEVV

>member
-14 AGMLAAIELRKQGF
+14 AGMLAVIELRKQGY

-36 EDNVGGTWR
+36 ADNVGGTWR
-45 ENSYPGLTCDVPA
+45 ENCYPGLTCDVPA

-79 EIQKYFESIYE
+79 EIQEYFESIYA

-104 SKLAFDGEYW
+104 SKLAFDGDHW

-141 PTLTDQDSF
+141 PTLTGQDSF

-156 SAKWDKD
+156 SAKWDND
-163 LSLDDL
+163 LSLENL
-169 RVGIIG
+169 RVGVIG

-217 QAFVDPEL
+217 LAFKDPEL
-225 LAQAMDFE
+225 LAQVMDFE

-262 MNLDRVVD
+262 INLDRVRD

-291 SDYYDAIQKPNAHL
+291 SDYYDAIQRPNAHL
-305 ITDPISHINETGIVT
+305 ITDSISHINLTGIVT
-320 DAETIDLDVIVY
+320 DAKTIDLDVIVY

-346 ILGLNGITL
+346 ILGLNGVTL

-367 SIAMPNF
+367 SITMPNF

-406 IKLLLQDQAKY
+406 IKLLLQGQAKY

-429 IARET
+429 IVRET

>member
-14 AGMLAAIELRKQGF
+14 AGMLAAIELRKQGY

-36 EDNVGGTWR
+36 ADNVGGTWR

-90 SHNLKECIQFNSEV
+90 SHNLGECIQFNSEV

-114 TLEFL
+114 TLDFL
-119 EQEAVEAKV
+119 EQEAVIAKV

-141 PTLTDQDSF
+141 PTLTGQDAF

-156 SAKWDKD
+156 SAKWDNN
-163 LSLDDL
+163 LPLENL
-169 RVGIIG
+169 RMGVVG

-187 AKEAREVFHFQRT
+187 AKEAKEVFHFQRT

-217 QAFVDPEL
+217 LAFKDPEL
-225 LAQAMDFE
+225 LAQAMDLE

-262 MNLDRVVD
+262 MNLDRVID

-305 ITDPISHINETGIVT
+305 ITDSISYINQTGIVT

-355 EDYWQDYPKAYY
+355 EDYWKEYPKAYY

-392 IDIAEQQMQYIAQL
+392 IDIAEHQMHYIAQL
-406 IKLLLQDQAKY
+406 TKLLFQGQVKY
-417 IHPKIDA
+417 MHPKIDA
-424 TNKYE
+424 TEKYE

>member
-14 AGMLAAIELRKQGF
+14 AGMLAAIELRKQGY

-36 EDNVGGTWR
+36 ADNVGGTWR

-90 SHNLKECIQFNSEV
+90 SHNLGECIQFNSEV

-114 TLEFL
+114 TLDFL
-119 EQEAVEAKV
+119 EQEAVIAKV

-141 PTLTDQDSF
+141 PTLTGQDAF
-150 QGRQFH
+150 QGMQFH
-156 SAKWDKD
+156 SAKWDNN
-163 LSLDDL
+163 LPLENL
-169 RVGIIG
+169 RMGVVG

-187 AKEAREVFHFQRT
+187 AKEAKEVFHFQRT

-217 QAFVDPEL
+217 LAFKDPEL
-225 LAQAMDFE
+225 LAQAMDLE

-262 MNLDRVVD
+262 MNLDRVID

-305 ITDPISHINETGIVT
+305 ITDSISYINQTGIVT

-355 EDYWQDYPKAYY
+355 EDYWKEYPKAYY

-392 IDIAEQQMQYIAQL
+392 IDIAEHQMHYIAQL
-406 IKLLLQDQAKY
+406 TKLLFQGQVKY
-417 IHPKIDA
+417 MHPKIDA